1 MARAFADLD
10 VPSVLVPVFRLAE
23 LEADLAALKA
33 EKLNGFQ
40 TWLVDHRFNFSLPET
55 GFPIRSV
62 LLMALPHPLY
72 SRVTLTDG
80 RLKVGCLGLVSS
92 DFDSARAAAEA
103 AATKAGAR
111 LAETDALPLKR
122 LAVRSGLAVYG
133 RNNVTYIEGHGSNFS
148 YLAYYT
154 DVACEEDGWTA
165 VRQGAACGT
174 CTACLKACPT
184 GAILADRFLI
194 DNERC
199 LSCMNETGTP
209 FPDWVPSS
217 VHHTL
222 YDCLKCQLACPMNR
236 DQLTEIGRP
245 VDFDA
250 AETAL
255 LMAGTRYAEYPESM
269 KKKAAYLGLDQW
281 PDGIAKNVRTL
292 FDRDR

>member
-1 MARAFADLD
+1 MPSFPTRLGL
-10 VPSVLVPVFRLAE
+10 PSVLVPVSRLVE
-23 LEADLAALKA
+23 LEADFAALKA

-40 TWLVDHRFNFSLPET
+40 TWLVDHRFNFALPEA
-55 GFPIRSV
+55 GFPIRSM

-80 RLKVGCLGLVSS
+80 RLKVGCLGLVRS
-92 DFDSARAAAEA
+92 DFDAARAAVEESAR
-103 AATKAGAR
+103 KAGAR
-111 LAETDALPLKR
+111 VAETDALPLKR

-133 RNNVTYIEGHGSNFS
+133 RNNVTYIEGLGSNFS

-154 DVACEEDGWTA
+154 DIQCEDDGWTE

-184 GAILADRFLI
+184 GAILEDRFLI

-209 FPDWVPSS
+209 FPDWLPAS

-245 VDFDA
+245 IDFNE

-255 LMAGTRYAEYPESM
+255 LMAGTKYTEYPEPM
-269 KKKAAYLGLDQW
+269 KKKAAHLGMDQW

-292 FDRDR
+292 FDRER